1 MSSIKSN
8 AFTFPYTFFREPA
21 KKVIPELKSYG
32 LSGINLA
39 LNYHGSRD
47 LLLRQGPQLEYLSDG
62 FHYYKSDYSKY
73 EDYAFKPALV
83 DQLPNNELIDSVIK
97 VAGENN
103 FEVNAWAV
111 YMHNSAIAI
120 ANPDAAVTNALGNKF
135 LSELCPI
142 NPAVAGYAIGLTK
155 DLVSRGVSG
164 ITAESLHFHGARH
177 GEHHERFFIELSPV
191 SEFLFSLCFC
201 PHCVKNY
208 QDGGSDIAPLIGK
221 VKNSLS
227 MVFEKVDPWLG
238 KRLTKELLAEI
249 IGPDIL
255 TYLTYRDNKI
265 ASVYKD
271 IAKITKAA
279 GVIFKYVDQSPL
291 LDMNSAKAIES
302 SWQIGIDTKQINKI
316 IDCFEPLIY
325 RQDVTAVADL
335 AKNYLEGTDAGITAI
350 LRPTYPDSTSP
361 ENLINKVS
369 ALVDLGISNIDFYLL
384 DTMRASDLESIKHS
398 INK

>member
-1 MSSIKSN
+1 MSAIQSN

-21 KKVIPELKSYG
+21 DKVIPELQSYG

-62 FHYYKSDYSKY
+62 FHYYKTDYSKY
-73 EDYAFKPALV
+73 EDFAFKPALI
-83 DQLPNNELIDSVIK
+83 DQLPNNELLDSVIK
-97 VAGENN
+97 VAKNN
-103 FEVNAWAV
+103 QFEVNAWAV
-111 YMHNSAIAI
+111 YMHNSAIGM
-120 ANPDAAVTNALGNKF
+120 ANPEATVTNVFGNKF

-155 DLVSRGVSG
+155 DLVSRGINA

-208 QDGGSDIAPLIGK
+208 QDIESDIAPLMSK

-238 KRLTKELLAEI
+238 KKLTKELLAEI

-255 TYLTYRDNKI
+255 TYLTYRENKI

-271 IAKITKAA
+271 ISKVTKAA

-302 SWQIGIDTKQINKI
+302 SWQIGIDTKQINQI

-335 AKNYLEGTDAGITAI
+335 AKNYLEGTDAGLTAI
-350 LRPTYPDSTSP
+350 LRPTYPDSTGP

>member
-1 MSSIKSN
+1 MSAIKSN

-21 KKVIPELKSYG
+21 NKVIPELQSYG

-73 EDYAFKPALV
+73 EDYAIKPALI
-83 DQLPNNELIDSVIK
+83 DQLPNNELLDSVIK
-97 VAGENN
+97 VAKNN
-103 FEVNAWAV
+103 KFEINAWAV
-111 YMHNSAIAI
+111 YMHNSAIGM
-120 ANPDAAVTNALGNKF
+120 ANPEAAVTNVFGNKF

-155 DLVSRGVSG
+155 DLVSRGINA

-201 PHCVKNY
+201 PHCIKNY
-208 QDGGSDIAPLIGK
+208 QDGGSDIVPLIGK

-227 MVFEKVDPWLG
+227 IVFEKVDPWLG
-238 KRLTKELLAEI
+238 KRLTIELLAEI

-255 TYLTYRDNKI
+255 TYLTYRENKI

-271 IAKITKAA
+271 IAKITKEA

-302 SWQIGIDTKQINKI
+302 SWQIGIDTKQINEI

-335 AKNYLEGTDAGITAI
+335 AKNYLEGTDAGLTAI

>member
-1 MSSIKSN
+1 
-8 AFTFPYTFFREPA
+8 
-21 KKVIPELKSYG
+21 
-32 LSGINLA
+32 
-39 LNYHGSRD
+39 
-47 LLLRQGPQLEYLSDG
+47 
-62 FHYYKSDYSKY
+62 
-73 EDYAFKPALV
+73 
-83 DQLPNNELIDSVIK
+83 
-97 VAGENN
+97 
-103 FEVNAWAV
+103 
-111 YMHNSAIAI
+111 MHNSAIGM
-120 ANPDAAVTNALGNKF
+120 ANPEAAVTNVFGNKF

-155 DLVSRGVSG
+155 DLVSRGINA

-208 QDGGSDIAPLIGK
+208 QDSGSDIAPLMSK

-227 MVFEKVDPWLG
+227 IVFEKVDPWLG

-249 IGPDIL
+249 IGPEIL
-255 TYLTYRDNKI
+255 TYLTYRENKI

-271 IAKITKAA
+271 ISKVTKAA

-291 LDMNSAKAIES
+291 IDMNSAKAIES
-302 SWQIGIDTKQINKI
+302 SWQIGIDTKQINQI

-384 DTMRASDLESIKHS
+384 DTMRASDLESIKYS

>member
-1 MSSIKSN
+1 MSAIKSN

-21 KKVIPELKSYG
+21 DKVIPELQSYG

-62 FHYYKSDYSKY
+62 FHYYKTDYSKY
-73 EDYAFKPALV
+73 EDFAFKPALI
-83 DQLPNNELIDSVIK
+83 DQLPNNELLDSVIE
-97 VAGENN
+97 VAKNN
-103 FEVNAWAV
+103 QFEVNAWAV
-111 YMHNSAIAI
+111 YMHNSAIGM
-120 ANPDAAVTNALGNKF
+120 ANPEATVTNVFGNKF

-155 DLVSRGVSG
+155 DLVSRGINA

-208 QDGGSDIAPLIGK
+208 QDSGSDIAPLMSK

-227 MVFEKVDPWLG
+227 IVFEKVDPWLG

-255 TYLTYRDNKI
+255 TYLTYRENKI

-271 IAKITKAA
+271 ISKVTKAA

-302 SWQIGIDTKQINKI
+302 SWQIGIDTKQINQI
-316 IDCFEPLIY
+316 IDCFEPLLY

-335 AKNYLEGTDAGITAI
+335 AKNYLEGTDAGLTAI
-350 LRPTYPDSTSP
+350 LRPTYPDSTGP